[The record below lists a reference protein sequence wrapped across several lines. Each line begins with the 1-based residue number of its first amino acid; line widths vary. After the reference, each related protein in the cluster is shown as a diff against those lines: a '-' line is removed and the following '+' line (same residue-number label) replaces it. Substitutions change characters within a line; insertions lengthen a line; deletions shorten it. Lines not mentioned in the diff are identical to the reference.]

1 MDNHQKLHAIGRQL
15 QQRWLFLR
23 RRGLAG
29 EIFLVASGLAFLA
42 TVGARVFGWPISLF
56 WLYGGILGLAL
67 LVWAGLAW
75 WVRVE
80 PLSVL
85 IAADRTMG
93 LEERLSTAYEYEQ
106 QQPDHRFVPG
116 LVAEAEQAAARVDA
130 RLVFPSH
137 LPRRLWGIPLLL
149 LAIIGLHRFDMTP
162 FHFDDLA
169 QDEASKEV
177 QREGK
182 RLEDWGRKLEQLA
195 QQEQLDRSLILA
207 RHMKHLGRRL
217 QREGDKGEQ
226 ASERISTLSQ
236 YLQRLHQE
244 LRERALMSESGAM
257 AVQDILA
264 SGKSVKQEL
273 QDILQLLRGDTLPGE
288 MKNVAEQGIQRLS
301 RQLGDNP
308 ELQQLMQD
316 LQAGNVSAARQLL
329 QDLIQKQQAAEDM
342 EHLDRAR
349 RALQYSAR
357 SLQNDKPSE
366 SSTKP
371 QPSQGQQ
378 PGESGEAFDFGDE
391 TLSEDM
397 PGMDDFDTPG
407 FGEDHGFGRHAKQ
420 GPKRDLRE
428 SEQPVTKV
436 PVKSGEGQMRLGYM
450 RHLPLHNEA
459 KVPLEQAVVTY
470 QQAAEQVLAQEQ
482 IPRGYRDQI
491 KQYFLAI
498 GMAASETQAAGQ
510 EGAREE

>member
-1 MDNHQKLHAIGRQL
+1 
-15 QQRWLFLR
+15 
-23 RRGLAG
+23 
-29 EIFLVASGLAFLA
+29 
-42 TVGARVFGWPISLF
+42 
-56 WLYGGILGLAL
+56 
-67 LVWAGLAW
+67 
-75 WVRVE
+75 
-80 PLSVL
+80 
-85 IAADRTMG
+85 MG
-93 LEERLSTAYEYEQ
+93 LEERLSTAYEYGQ
-106 QQPDHRFVPG
+106 QQPEHRFVPG
-116 LVAEAEQAAARVDA
+116 LMAEAEQAAARVDT
-130 RLVFPSH
+130 RMVFPSH

-169 QDEASKEV
+169 QDEATEEV

-236 YLQRLHQE
+236 YLQRMHQE
-244 LRERALMSESGAM
+244 LHERALMSASGAM
-257 AVQDILA
+257 AVQDVLA

-301 RQLGDNP
+301 RQLGENP
-308 ELQQLMQD
+308 ELQQLLQN

-329 QDLIQKQQAAEDM
+329 QDLIQKQQAAEEM
-342 EHLDRAR
+342 EHLERAR

-357 SLQNDKPSE
+357 SLQNDKPGE

-378 PGESGEAFDFGDE
+378 PGESGEAFDMGEDA
-391 TLSEDM
+391 TSEDM
-397 PGMDDFDTPG
+397 PGMEDFDTPG

-428 SEQPVTKV
+428 SEQPATKV

-450 RHLPLHNEA
+450 RHLPMHNEA

-470 QQAAEQVLAQEQ
+470 QQAAEQVLVQEQ

-491 KQYFLAI
+491 RQYFLAI
-498 GMAASETQAAGQ
+498 GMATPETQPAGR

>member
-1 MDNHQKLHAIGRQL
+1 VL
-15 QQRWLFLR
+15 
-23 RRGLAG
+23 
-29 EIFLVASGLAFLA
+29 LVASGLAFLA
-42 TVGARVFGWPISLF
+42 TVGTRVFGWPIPF
-56 WLYGGILGLAL
+56 VGLYGGILGLAFL
-67 LVWAGLAW
+67 AWAGLAW
-75 WVRVE
+75 WLRVE

-85 IAADRTMG
+85 IAADHTMG
-93 LEERLSTAYEYEQ
+93 LEERLSTAYEYGQE
-106 QQPDHRFVPG
+106 QPDHRFVPG
-116 LVAEAEQAAARVDA
+116 LMAEAEQAASRVDA
-130 RLVFPSH
+130 RMVFPSH

-149 LAIIGLHRFDMTP
+149 LAVIGLHRFDMTP
-162 FHFDDLA
+162 LHFDDLA
-169 QDEASKEV
+169 QDAVSEEI

-217 QREGDKGEQ
+217 QHEGDKGEQ

-236 YLQRLHQE
+236 YLQRMHEE

-257 AVQDILA
+257 AVQYVLA
-264 SGKSVKQEL
+264 SGKSIKQEL
-273 QDILQLLRGDTLPGE
+273 QDIMQLLRGDTLPGE

-301 RQLGDNP
+301 RQLGNNP
-308 ELQQLMQD
+308 ELQQLLQN
-316 LQAGNVSAARQLL
+316 LQAGDVSAARQLL
-329 QDLIQKQQAAEDM
+329 QDLIQKQQAAEEM
-342 EHLDRAR
+342 EHIERAR

-378 PGESGEAFDFGDE
+378 PGQSGESFDFDDE
-391 TLSEDM
+391 GASEDM
-397 PGMDDFDTPG
+397 PGMEDFDTPG
-407 FGEDHGFGRHAKQ
+407 FGEDHGFGRHTQ
-420 GPKRDLRE
+420 EGPKRHLRE
-428 SEQPVTKV
+428 SEQPVTPV

-450 RHLPLHNEA
+450 RHLPLHNEMH
-459 KVPLEQAVVTY
+459 VPLEQAVVTY

-498 GMAASETQAAGQ
+498 GMTASETQPAGR
-510 EGAREE
+510 EGAR